1 MCFLPSVFQ
10 RGSSPEGAFFVKC
23 HFKDL
28 TFLLISSWLASKE
41 TFGKH
46 LGHSWVRRTLVP
58 KLLCLHKS
66 LTGTY
71 QRESLPVWASVSCGQ
86 PWIFGFGNE
95 SKKKKR
101 IHRSECHEVWLLR
114 PMVSLFLLKKPF
126 RNYFIQTWSPKTL
139 SLGYAEVWGKVSCCP
154 SPRTPMYEAD
164 LLVLS

>member
-1 MCFLPSVFQ
+1 MLPSLCLSERQ
-10 RGSSPEGAFFVKC
+10 LSRGAFFVKC

-71 QRESLPVWASVSCGQ
+71 QRRVCLCGHQCLVGSHGYLDLEMNLRRKKGFIGQSAMKSGCWYCGLSSCR
-86 PWIFGFGNE
+86 N
-95 SKKKKR
+95 
-101 IHRSECHEVWLLR
+101 LLETTSFKN
-114 PMVSLFLLKKPF
+114 MITKNLKP
-126 RNYFIQTWSPKTL
+126 RLCT
-139 SLGYAEVWGKVSCCP
+139 EVWGKVSMLP
-154 SPRTPMYEAD
+154 FTKDMATGVD